1 MAQCCIMNTQQ
12 MSSFI
17 IIQAGVFPQLLF
29 TDNLQSS
36 DKNLV
41 PFIIQIPTMFNCS
54 QKTALLPGILMKTCL
69 RVNHKRCYAVKIVY
83 FPTVVFA
90 LPSNPLCS
98 TYSLFFLFISLLYQF
113 YFFLLIY
120 YHSETF
126 WTRSFMRSGIFSLR
140 SFCWFSLF
148 YSLVHLKRCLINVFG
163 ITNKSKGGLI
173 TQAEDKIGVQF
184 KN

>member
-1 MAQCCIMNTQQ
+1 MNTQQ

-113 YFFLLIY
+113 YFFCLFITTLKP
-120 YHSETF
+120 
-126 WTRSFMRSGIFSLR
+126 SGPGVSCGQGSSHFV
-140 SFCWFSLF
+140 LF
-148 YSLVHLKRCLINVFG
+148 ADFPFLFTGASQEVL
-163 ITNKSKGGLI
+163 
-173 TQAEDKIGVQF
+173 DKCIW
-184 KN
+184 NN